1 MMVDK
6 IIDQVR
12 AADAAPV
19 GLGLGA
25 EAPVTLPIVR
35 YHHVRLPVADLD
47 RSVTF
52 YRSILGYEPD
62 FPFRVDG
69 VIRGWALR
77 HPSGVDLVLM
87 LDPGRAKA
95 AAGFQ
100 GLSFLLPDEAS
111 LRALAETLTKGGIS
125 HGGVVEGLA
134 GFKLPEVADPDG
146 HLLGFY
152 MAGQR
157 SRTPS

>member
-1 MMVDK
+1 MMVDRVT
-6 IIDQVR
+6 DQSR
-12 AADAAPV
+12 GEEAAC
-19 GLGLGA
+19 LGVVA
-25 EAPVTLPIVR
+25 EAPAALPIIG

-47 RSVTF
+47 RSVDF

-77 HPSGVDLVLM
+77 HPSGIDLTLM
-87 LDPGRAKA
+87 LDPERAKA

-100 GLSFLLPDEAS
+100 GLSFLLPDEAT
-111 LRALAETLTKGGIS
+111 LRALAETLAERGIS

-157 SRTPS
+157 SRTPA